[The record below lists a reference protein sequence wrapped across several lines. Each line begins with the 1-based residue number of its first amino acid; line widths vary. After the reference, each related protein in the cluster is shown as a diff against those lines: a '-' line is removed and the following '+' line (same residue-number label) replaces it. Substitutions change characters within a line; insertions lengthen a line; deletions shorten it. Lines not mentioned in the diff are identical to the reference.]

1 MKYLKQVSILFAFT
15 FISEILNKIIP
26 LPIPA
31 SIYGLVF
38 LFLCLEFKIIKIDQI
53 KDTADFLLAILPIMF
68 VPSSVGFIKALPL
81 MKKYGIQFLIIGVS
95 TTFLVMIVSGLIT
108 QLILRI
114 KKRFNKKSGNESMEA
129 EQ

>member
-15 FISEILNKIIP
+15 FISEILNRIIP

-114 KKRFNKKSGNESMEA
+114 KKQFNKKSNNESMEA
-129 EQ
+129 E

>member
-15 FISEILNKIIP
+15 FISEILNRIIP

-114 KKRFNKKSGNESMEA
+114 KKRFNKKSNNESMEV
-129 EQ
+129 E

>member
-114 KKRFNKKSGNESMEA
+114 KKRFNKKSGNESMEV
-129 EQ
+129 E

>member
-15 FISEILNKIIP
+15 FISEILNRIIP

-114 KKRFNKKSGNESMEA
+114 KKRFNKKSDNESMEA
-129 EQ
+129 

>member
-1 MKYLKQVSILFAFT
+1 MKYLKQVSILFTFT

-114 KKRFNKKSGNESMEA
+114 KKRFNKKSNNESMEA
-129 EQ
+129 E

>member
-1 MKYLKQVSILFAFT
+1 MKYLKQVSIIFAFT
-15 FISEILNKIIP
+15 FISEILNRIIP

-129 EQ
+129 

>member
-114 KKRFNKKSGNESMEA
+114 KKRFNKKSNNESMEA
-129 EQ
+129 

>member
-1 MKYLKQVSILFAFT
+1 MKYLKQVSILFTFT
-15 FISEILNKIIP
+15 FISEILNRIIP

-114 KKRFNKKSGNESMEA
+114 KKRFNKKSDNESMEA
-129 EQ
+129 E

>member
-1 MKYLKQVSILFAFT
+1 MKYLKQVSIIFAFT
-15 FISEILNKIIP
+15 FISEILNRIIP

-114 KKRFNKKSGNESMEA
+114 KKRFNKKSNNESMEA
-129 EQ
+129 E

>member
-15 FISEILNKIIP
+15 FISEILNQIIP

-114 KKRFNKKSGNESMEA
+114 KKRFNKKSNNESMEA
-129 EQ
+129 E

>member
-1 MKYLKQVSILFAFT
+1 MKYLKQLSILFAFT
-15 FISEILNKIIP
+15 FISEILNQIIP

-114 KKRFNKKSGNESMEA
+114 KKRFNKKSGNESMED
-129 EQ
+129 E

>member
-15 FISEILNKIIP
+15 FISEILNQIIP

-38 LFLCLEFKIIKIDQI
+38 LFLCLEFKIIKIGQI

-114 KKRFNKKSGNESMEA
+114 KKRFNKKSGNESMEV
-129 EQ
+129 E

>member
-129 EQ
+129 E

>member
-1 MKYLKQVSILFAFT
+1 MKYLKQVSILFTFT
-15 FISEILNKIIP
+15 FISEILNRIIP

-114 KKRFNKKSGNESMEA
+114 KKRFNKKSDNESMEA
-129 EQ
+129 

>member
-1 MKYLKQVSILFAFT
+1 MKYLKQVSIIFAFT
-15 FISEILNKIIP
+15 FISEILNRIIP

-114 KKRFNKKSGNESMEA
+114 KKRFNKKSGNESMEV
-129 EQ
+129 E

>member
-1 MKYLKQVSILFAFT
+1 MKYLKQVSIIFAFT
-15 FISEILNKIIP
+15 FISEILNRIIP

-114 KKRFNKKSGNESMEA
+114 KKRFNKKSGNKSMEA
-129 EQ
+129 E

>member
-15 FISEILNKIIP
+15 FISEILNRIIP

-114 KKRFNKKSGNESMEA
+114 KRRFNKKSNNESMEA
-129 EQ
+129 

>member
-1 MKYLKQVSILFAFT
+1 MKYLKQASILFAFT
-15 FISEILNKIIP
+15 FISEILNRIIP

-129 EQ
+129 

>member
-1 MKYLKQVSILFAFT
+1 MKYLKQVSIIFAFT

-114 KKRFNKKSGNESMEA
+114 KKRFNKKSDNESMEA
-129 EQ
+129 E

>member
-1 MKYLKQVSILFAFT
+1 MKYLKQLSILFAFT
-15 FISEILNKIIP
+15 FISEILNRIIP

-114 KKRFNKKSGNESMEA
+114 KKRFNKKSNNESMEA
-129 EQ
+129 E

>member
-1 MKYLKQVSILFAFT
+1 MKYLKQLSILFAFT
-15 FISEILNKIIP
+15 FISEILNQIIP

-129 EQ
+129 

>member
-114 KKRFNKKSGNESMEA
+114 KKRFNKKSNNESMEA

>member
-15 FISEILNKIIP
+15 FISEILNRIIP

-38 LFLCLEFKIIKIDQI
+38 LFLCLEFKIIKIDQM
-53 KDTADFLLAILPIMF
+53 KDTADFLRAILPIMF

-114 KKRFNKKSGNESMEA
+114 KKRFNKKSNNESMEA
-129 EQ
+129 E

>member
-1 MKYLKQVSILFAFT
+1 MKYLKQISILFTFT
-15 FISEILNKIIP
+15 FISEILNRIIP

-114 KKRFNKKSGNESMEA
+114 KKRFNKKSNNESMEA
-129 EQ
+129 E

>member
-1 MKYLKQVSILFAFT
+1 MKYLKQISILFTFT
-15 FISEILNKIIP
+15 FISEILNRIIP

-114 KKRFNKKSGNESMEA
+114 KKRFNKKSNNESMEA
-129 EQ
+129 

>member
-1 MKYLKQVSILFAFT
+1 MKYLKQVSIIFAFT
-15 FISEILNKIIP
+15 FISEILNQIIP

-114 KKRFNKKSGNESMEA
+114 KKRFNKKSGNESMEV
-129 EQ
+129 E

>member
-15 FISEILNKIIP
+15 FISEILNRIIP

-114 KKRFNKKSGNESMEA
+114 KKRFNKKSGNKSMEV
-129 EQ
+129 E

>member
-1 MKYLKQVSILFAFT
+1 MKYLKQVSILFTFT
-15 FISEILNKIIP
+15 FISEILNRIIP

-129 EQ
+129 E

>member
-15 FISEILNKIIP
+15 FISEILNQIIP

-114 KKRFNKKSGNESMEA
+114 KKRFNKKSDNESMEA
-129 EQ
+129 E

>member
-15 FISEILNKIIP
+15 FISEILNRIIP

-38 LFLCLEFKIIKIDQI
+38 LFLCLEFKIIKINQI

-114 KKRFNKKSGNESMEA
+114 KKRFNKKSGNESMEV
-129 EQ
+129 E

>member
-129 EQ
+129 

>member
-15 FISEILNKIIP
+15 FISEILNRIIP

-114 KKRFNKKSGNESMEA
+114 KKRFNKKSNNESMEA
-129 EQ
+129 E

>member
-1 MKYLKQVSILFAFT
+1 MKYLKQLSILFAFT
-15 FISEILNKIIP
+15 FISEILNQIIP

-68 VPSSVGFIKALPL
+68 VPSSVKFIKALPL

-129 EQ
+129 E

>member
-1 MKYLKQVSILFAFT
+1 MKYLKQVSIIFAFT
-15 FISEILNKIIP
+15 FISEILNKLIP

-129 EQ
+129 

>member
-114 KKRFNKKSGNESMEA
+114 KKRFNKKSGNESMED
-129 EQ
+129 E

>member
-15 FISEILNKIIP
+15 FISEILNQIIP

-129 EQ
+129 

>member
-1 MKYLKQVSILFAFT
+1 MKYLKQVSIIFAFT
-15 FISEILNKIIP
+15 FISEILNKLIP

-129 EQ
+129 E

>member
-1 MKYLKQVSILFAFT
+1 MKYLKQLSILFAFT
-15 FISEILNKIIP
+15 FISEILNRIIP

-129 EQ
+129 E

>member
-95 TTFLVMIVSGLIT
+95 TTFSVMIVSGLIT

-114 KKRFNKKSGNESMEA
+114 KKRFNKKSNNESMEA
-129 EQ
+129 

>member
-1 MKYLKQVSILFAFT
+1 MKYLKQLSILFAFT
-15 FISEILNKIIP
+15 FISEILNQIIP

-129 EQ
+129 E